1 MAFFRHHAEG
11 KEVNLSQ
18 IIRPGQLAVEFFFH
32 GISVIGMDHREE
44 GAAGVFREVFIVVT
58 FQKVHHHLVGEED
71 FSFFRSLHHQNA
83 AGEMVRHIGKV
94 EAELGPF
101 VSNRNGAVKLA
112 PAGLSIELGAVKGI
126 VGANT
131 EITVGIALFRIG
143 SAAQGGIK
151 FHFPLPGHEGMGSLG
166 KIIHGSGNG
175 AEVLVGAEKNEF
187 IAAISGDDGFFAE
200 GFPHIPDQRFQGFVA
215 YAVSVHIVH
224 QLEVIDIQS
233 QHHRFLAGMGLHIV
247 RHRLVAAFAVKH
259 AGQRIPAATPLQVT
273 IGLFQRPIFPEKE
286 GNEGGQGK
294 A

>member
-11 KEVNLSQ
+11 KEVNLSR
-18 IIRPGQLAVEFFFH
+18 IIPPGELAVEFFFH

-44 GAAGVFREVFIVVT
+44 GAAGVFREVFVVVT
-58 FQKVHHHLVGEED
+58 FQKVHHHLVGKED
-71 FSFFRSLHHQNA
+71 FSFFRGLHHQNA
-83 AGEMVRHIGKV
+83 TGEMVGHIGKV

-112 PAGLSIELGAVKGI
+112 PAGLAIELGAVKGI
-126 VGANT
+126 VGANA
-131 EITVGIALFRIG
+131 EIAVGIALFRIG

-215 YAVSVHIVH
+215 YVGQLASDFFFTQLGVAGIAIIFFNMDRSKDISLYQILIQQNGVLVVIAFPGHISNDYV
-224 QLEVIDIQS
+224 
-233 QHHRFLAGMGLHIV
+233 
-247 RHRLVAAFAVKH
+247 VA
-259 AGQRIPAATPLQVT
+259 
-273 IGLFQRPIFPEKE
+273 
-286 GNEGGQGK
+286 
-294 A
+294 